1 MPPEEE
7 SAAIV
12 QHELEQARP
21 WAERRGLDLIWEPSV
36 LRLRTVMVQGET
48 QEDFYLQAV
57 FEDYKELPPA
67 WDFFDEDWNTSGEK
81 RLYPATSP
89 CPFGSSIFHNTPA
102 ICAPFNLLAYDDHGG
117 PHSNWSGPANWR
129 NVESGHV
136 KAETVGGMLQAIRRH
151 LRATRGRM
159 A

>member
-7 SAAIV
+7 SAIIV
-12 QHELEQARP
+12 QHELEQAKP
-21 WAERRGLDLIWEPSV
+21 WAKRRGLDLIWESSV
-36 LRLRTVMVQGET
+36 LRLQTVMVQRET
-48 QEDFYLQAV
+48 QERFYLQAV

-67 WDFFDEDWNTSGEK
+67 WEFFDEDWNASGKK

-89 CPFGSSIFHNTPA
+89 CPFGSSIFHSTPA
-102 ICAPFNLLAYDDHGG
+102 ICAPFNLLAYDEHGG
-117 PHSNWSGPANWR
+117 PHENWSGPANWLDVR
-129 NVESGHV
+129 GTHV
-136 KAETVGGMLQAIRRH
+136 RAERVGGMLQAIHRH